1 MMEKQVFSSYMR
13 EALYGADGYYTKDA
27 IRFGKMGD
35 FYTSAQVSP
44 LFGYLFA
51 THVADQ
57 HDASKD
63 VVVTEIGCG
72 DGGFALP
79 FLYNLLTQPTLQNH
93 RIRYLAIDRSLVAL
107 SRTKEKIERGLGELG
122 EQARERLSL
131 FFHASVQDLPEDLT
145 KSFQGTVVIANEWLD
160 ALPVEILRLVSSEK
174 LEQVVVGSKDER
186 TNHPRYASS
195 TEQAAW
201 FEETTDPLL
210 FTYRD
215 RYILPWLD
223 EIQFPV
229 IVEAQTEIES
239 ALSLLVQKLAP
250 EHFIL
255 IDYGGYTIDLLSS
268 DRPNGTLRA
277 YRAHQL
283 VDDFLDQTGFVD
295 LTYDVDFSVV
305 TDVLQT
311 HHYEVD
317 RVTRQGAFL
326 LRLPGLMASLENYA
340 RNYADGNLA
349 IKQLMMGGL
358 MGDRFMVLTARK
370 AGEHQDG
377 L

>member
-1 MMEKQVFSSYMR
+1 MMGKQVFSSYMR

-51 THVADQ
+51 TYVADQ

-79 FLYNLLTQPTLQNH
+79 FLYHLLTQPSLQNH
-93 RIRYLAIDRSLVAL
+93 RIRYLAIDRSSVAL
-107 SRTKEKIERGLGELG
+107 SRTKEKIERGLRELD
-122 EQARERLSL
+122 EHTRQRLSL
-131 FFHASVQDLPEDLT
+131 FFHASVQDLPQDVVNA
-145 KSFQGTVVIANEWLD
+145 FQGTVVMANEWLD
-160 ALPVEILRLVSSEK
+160 ALPVEILRLVSRDK
-174 LEQVVVGSKDER
+174 LEQVVVGSIDES
-186 TNHPRYASS
+186 TDHPLYASS
-195 TEQAAW
+195 TKQAAW
-201 FEETTDPLL
+201 FEETTDPL
-210 FTYRD
+210 FVAYRD
-215 RYILPWLD
+215 RYISPWFE

-229 IVEAQTEIES
+229 IVEAQTEIKPS
-239 ALSLLVQKLAP
+239 LALLVQKLAP
-250 EHFIL
+250 AHFIL

-268 DRPNGTLRA
+268 DRPKGTLRA

-311 HHYEVD
+311 YHYQVD

-340 RNYADGNLA
+340 KYYKDGNLA

-358 MGDRFMVLTARK
+358 MGDRFMVVTASK
-370 AGEHQDG
+370 SEELQNG